1 MKYTYIPEGV
11 CSRKIELEVEEG
23 IIKKLNVIG
32 GCDGNLKGIT
42 KLVEGMKVEEVIE
55 KLKGV
60 DCRRKR
66 NVMPRSNSKGIR
78 KHICK
83 YIITLYLEYKVPKSD
98 RYLKRIS

>member
-32 GCDGNLKGIT
+32 GCDGNLKGIA

-66 NVMPRSNSKGIR
+66 NIMPRPNSKSIR
-78 KHICK
+78 G
-83 YIITLYLEYKVPKSD
+83 S
-98 RYLKRIS
+98 SN

>member
-32 GCDGNLKGIT
+32 GCDGNLKGIA

-66 NVMPRSNSKGIR
+66 NIMPRPNSKSIR
-78 KHICK
+78 GN
-83 YIITLYLEYKVPKSD
+83 SN
-98 RYLKRIS
+98 

>member
-32 GCDGNLKGIT
+32 GCDGNLKGIE
-42 KLVEGMKVEEVIE
+42 KLVEGMKVEEIIE

-66 NVMPRSNSKGIR
+66 NIMPRPNSKSIR
-78 KHICK
+78 GN
-83 YIITLYLEYKVPKSD
+83 SN
-98 RYLKRIS
+98 

>member
-42 KLVEGMKVEEVIE
+42 KLVEGMKVEEIIE
-55 KLKGV
+55 KLKGG

-66 NVMPRSNSKGIR
+66 NIMPRPNSKSIR
-78 KHICK
+78 R
-83 YIITLYLEYKVPKSD
+83 S
-98 RYLKRIS
+98 SN

>member
-42 KLVEGMKVEEVIE
+42 KLVEGMKVEEIIE

-66 NVMPRSNSKGIR
+66 NIMPRPNSKSIR
-78 KHICK
+78 R
-83 YIITLYLEYKVPKSD
+83 S
-98 RYLKRIS
+98 SN